1 MIEQF
6 KELLIGKF
14 ENKLQA
20 FKNPSKFA
28 YIRITHVDIG
38 DGLYYGE
45 QAYNY
50 NLKSPYRQFI
60 LEPIQEENQI
70 RILNYEVEDKNQFKN
85 LQNLDKIDRS
95 MLKLK
100 SGCDVIV
107 TQDKDSFK
115 GGLTGCECYVDWMGR
130 NTYLQ
135 NQIELTPTHYY
146 VIDKGFCAEH
156 NHQLWGSKYG
166 RFEFA
171 RMPL

>member
-135 NQIELTPTHYY
+135 NQIELTPTNYY

-156 NHQLWGSKYG
+156 NHQIWGSKYG
-166 RFEFA
+166 GFEFA

>member
-1 MIEQF
+1 MIEEF
-6 KELLIGKF
+6 KALLVGKF
-14 ENKLQA
+14 ENKIQA
-20 FKNPSKFA
+20 FKDPSKFA
-28 YIRITHVDIG
+28 HIRITHVDIG

-70 RILNYEVEDKNQFKN
+70 RILNYEVGDKNQFKN
-85 LQNLDKIDRS
+85 CQNLDKIDRS

-100 SGCDVIV
+100 SGCDVVV
-107 TQDKDSFK
+107 THDGSSFK
-115 GGLTGCECYVDWMGR
+115 GGLTGCDCHVDWLGR
-130 NTYLQ
+130 KSYLQ
-135 NQIELTPTHYY
+135 NQIELTQDFYY
-146 VIDKGFCAEH
+146 VIDKGFCSIH
-156 NHQLWGSKYG
+156 HHQIWGSKYG

>member
-1 MIEQF
+1 MIEEF
-6 KELLIGKF
+6 KTLLVGKF
-14 ENKLQA
+14 ENKRQA
-20 FKNPSKFA
+20 FSYPSQFA
-28 YIRITHVDIG
+28 FIRITHIDIG

-50 NLKSPYRQFI
+50 SLQSPYRQFV

-70 RILNYEVEDKNQFKN
+70 RILNYEIEDKNQFKDC
-85 LQNLDKIDRS
+85 QNLDNIDRS

-100 SGCDVIV
+100 NGCDVVI
-107 TQDKDSFK
+107 TKNQDSFK
-115 GGLTGCECYVDWMGR
+115 GGLTGCDCYVDWMGR

-146 VIDKGFCAEH
+146 VIDKGFCADH
-156 NHQLWGSKYG
+156 KHQLWGSKYG

-171 RMPL
+171 RMPE